1 MSLAF
6 IQFSDSTETAII
18 SVVGCMQDPSV
29 YANLGQIDMADPR
42 YIAFMYPEQ
51 TIPGQLQACS
61 NAIQRF
67 LDSTAQSRGY
77 DNLRA
82 AVAYAS
88 QIPFVAPVNATPDQ
102 LAVTALSEKFRIEG
116 NALQLWASQTWA
128 EAIVYENKV
137 IAGTEPLVTP
147 EQAVA
152 MMPTFTWP
160 D

>member
-1 MSLAF
+1 MHRLLLG
-6 IQFSDSTETAII
+6 
-18 SVVGCMQDPSV
+18 GCQV
-29 YANLGQIDMADPR
+29 
-42 YIAFMYPEQ
+42 
-51 TIPGQLQACS
+51 
-61 NAIQRF
+61 
-67 LDSTAQSRGY
+67 
-77 DNLRA
+77 A